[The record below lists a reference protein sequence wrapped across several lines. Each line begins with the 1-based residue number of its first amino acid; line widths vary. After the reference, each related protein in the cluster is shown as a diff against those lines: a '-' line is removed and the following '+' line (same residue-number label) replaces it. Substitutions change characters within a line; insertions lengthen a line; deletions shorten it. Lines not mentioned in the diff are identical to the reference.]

1 MVKYSAIKKH
11 KVVYKQNLF
20 IYSQKY
26 CVKFFKKRNE
36 RGDNVWFYLYD
47 IQYQAKVIRSGKSE
61 RDWFKVG
68 IAYWSERNLWEF
80 LGVMYMFY
88 VGGEI
93 IIK

>member
-1 MVKYSAIKKH
+1 MSIKK
-11 KVVYKQNLF
+11 
-20 IYSQKY
+20 
-26 CVKFFKKRNE
+26 KKNK
-36 RGDNVWFYLYD
+36 RGDNVWFCLYD

-68 IAYWSERNLWEF
+68 IAHWSESDLWGL
-80 LGVMYMFY
+80 LGVMDTFY